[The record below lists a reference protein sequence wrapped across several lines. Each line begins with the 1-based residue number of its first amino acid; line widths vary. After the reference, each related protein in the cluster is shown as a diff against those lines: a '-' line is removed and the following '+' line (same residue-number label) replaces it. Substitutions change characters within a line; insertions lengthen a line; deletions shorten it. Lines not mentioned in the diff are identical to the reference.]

1 MIISLNLA
9 LLPITGGEALSSHRV
24 VALLAGNRDQCPRW
38 SGGFVLWSP
47 LTISTCWPDQM
58 AGLCLIILI
67 VYDQIQLIV
76 DQITHYDSYQ
86 GFTALHL
93 ACWRGSV
100 TVVRR
105 LLNCSGGVSS
115 ARDSA
120 SDNLTFWQQIWPSRE
135 TNLSLLCL
143 FSRHSDHF
151 EKYWWTHT
159 ACGSNGMEAWTCC
172 QGFSFSHFTL
182 NIISLNSYIFCVICL
197 IRRYCVIQSRS
208 ERANKTTNKTW
219 TRLVKSTRSLH
230 IWTKISW

>member
-38 SGGFVLWSP
+38 SGGFVFWST
-47 LTISTCWPDQM
+47 LTISSCWPDQM

-76 DQITHYDSYQ
+76 DQITHDDSYQ

-120 SDNLTFWQQIWPSRE
+120 SDIWRSDNRSDQVE
-135 TNLSLLCL
+135 KQLSPCFPL
-143 FSRHSDHF
+143 FSRYSDHF

-159 ACGSNGMEAWTCC
+159 ACGSNGMEAWACG
-172 QGFSFSHFTL
+172 QGFDFSRLTFPSNH
-182 NIISLNSYIFCVICL
+182 IP
-197 IRRYCVIQSRS
+197 IR
-208 ERANKTTNKTW
+208 
-219 TRLVKSTRSLH
+219 
-230 IWTKISW
+230 

>member
-1 MIISLNLA
+1 MIISSNLA
-9 LLPITGGEALSSHRV
+9 LLPTTLILGEFCLIHLTWLHLVKLKVENWKWSHLWTLPCCLPGGEALPSHRV

-76 DQITHYDSYQ
+76 DQITHCDSYQ

-105 LLNCSGGVSS
+105 LLNCPGGVSS
-115 ARDSA
+115 ARDST
-120 SDNLTFWQQIWPSRE
+120 S
-135 TNLSLLCL
+135 CL
-143 FSRHSDHF
+143 R
-151 EKYWWTHT
+151 
-159 ACGSNGMEAWTCC
+159 
-172 QGFSFSHFTL
+172 
-182 NIISLNSYIFCVICL
+182 V
-197 IRRYCVIQSRS
+197 
-208 ERANKTTNKTW
+208 
-219 TRLVKSTRSLH
+219 
-230 IWTKISW
+230 